1 MPLAILAY
9 HSHHIVGPGYAAN
22 DHVAF
27 ERDLDL
33 LTDAGWRIVPLAFL
47 VRAHHE
53 GAPEP
58 LVALTFDDGPVYD
71 VEDVV
76 HPEFGRQTSFA
87 NAMRAFAARR
97 PGAQPSLHATSFVI
111 ASPQA
116 RLAMEAHADPRYTW
130 LAPGSMGEAWWGPAI
145 DSGLVAIANHSWD
158 HLHPALAAVRHSSGA
173 RGDFARVLTTAD
185 ADAQIRDAAAYLAR
199 ATGGRSS
206 PHFAYPY
213 GHHNAFLPNEY
224 LPSLGDAVCAAAFT
238 CEPRLVAP
246 GDSRFLLPRLV
257 CGADWRSP
265 AELAARLRGAPPA

>member
-1 MPLAILAY
+1 MALAVLAY
-9 HSHHIVGPGYAAN
+9 HSHHVVGPDYGAN

-33 LTDAGWRIVPLAFL
+33 LTDAGWRIVPLAVL
-47 VRAHHE
+47 VRAHRE
-53 GAPEP
+53 RASER

-76 HPEFGRQTSFA
+76 HPAYGGQRSFA

-111 ASPQA
+111 ASPEA
-116 RLAMEAHADPRYTW
+116 RLAMESHADPRYTW
-130 LAPGSMGEAWWGPAI
+130 LAPGSMGEAWWSDAI

-158 HLHPALAAVRHSSGA
+158 HLHPALPAVRHSGDA
-173 RGDFARVLTTAD
+173 RGDFSRVSTVAD

-199 ATGGRSS
+199 ATGGRAA
-206 PHFAYPY
+206 PYFAYPY
-213 GHHNAFLPNEY
+213 GHHNAFLARDY
-224 LPSLGDAVCAAAFT
+224 LPSLGDAICAAAFT

-246 GDSRFLLPRLV
+246 DDSRFLLPRLV

-265 AELAARLRGAPPA
+265 EELAARLR

>member
-9 HSHHIVGPGYAAN
+9 HSHHVVGPGYGEN

-27 ERDLDL
+27 ARDLDG
-33 LTDAGWRIVPLAFL
+33 LTDGHWRIVPLADL
-47 VRAHHE
+47 VRAHRE
-53 GAPEP
+53 GVSER

-76 HPEFGRQTSFA
+76 HPDYGLQRGFA

-111 ASPQA
+111 ASPEA
-116 RLAMEAHADPRYTW
+116 RFAMEASADPRYTW
-130 LAPGSMGEAWWGPAI
+130 LAPGSMGEAWWSPAI

-158 HLHPALAAVRHSSGA
+158 HLHPALPAVRHSRDA
-173 RGDFARVLTTAD
+173 RGDFSQVRSVAD
-185 ADAQIRDAAAYLAR
+185 ADAQIRDAAAYLAAATDGR
-199 ATGGRSS
+199 AS
-206 PHFAYPY
+206 PYFAYPY
-213 GHHNAFLPNEY
+213 GHHNAFLASDY
-224 LPSLGDAVCAAAFT
+224 LPSLGDALCAAAFT

-246 GDSRFLLPRLV
+246 GDSRFLMPRFV

-265 AELAARLRGAPPA
+265 DELDARLR